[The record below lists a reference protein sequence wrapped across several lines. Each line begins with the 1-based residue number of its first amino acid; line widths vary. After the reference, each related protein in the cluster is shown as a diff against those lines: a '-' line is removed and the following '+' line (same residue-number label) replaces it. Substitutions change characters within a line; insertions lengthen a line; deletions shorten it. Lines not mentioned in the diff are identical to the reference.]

1 MDFGSKL
8 SKMFGEHK
16 HIEVVAPENM
26 SGDIQNTE
34 HYRSSTTNSYNKCIY
49 EFIDIFSPEI
59 IELAIQ
65 VIEKH
70 DKNNFI
76 EFVDLSSINNTDKQ
90 YTSEKHILRIV
101 GKYEFKWFT
110 HCKSIEMWIDIIY
123 MPVIKF
129 KRP

>member
-1 MDFGSKL
+1 MDLGSKL
-8 SKMFGEHK
+8 SKMFGDHK
-16 HIEVVAPENM
+16 GIKSVAPENI

-70 DKNNFI
+70 DKNNFT
-76 EFVDLSSINNTDKQ
+76 EFVDLSIINNTDKQ

-101 GKYEFKWFT
+101 GKYEFKWFA
-110 HCKSIEMWIDIIY
+110 HCKYIEMWIDIIY
-123 MPVIKF
+123 MPIIKF

>member
-8 SKMFGEHK
+8 SHLFGVHK
-16 HIEVVAPENM
+16 NIEVVAPENM
-26 SGDIQNTE
+26 TGDIQNTE

-70 DKNNFI
+70 DKNNFT
-76 EFVDLSSINNTDKQ
+76 EFVDLGSINNTDKQ
-90 YTSEKHILRIV
+90 YISEKHILRIV
-101 GKYEFKWFT
+101 GKYEFKWLS

-123 MPVIKF
+123 MPIIKF